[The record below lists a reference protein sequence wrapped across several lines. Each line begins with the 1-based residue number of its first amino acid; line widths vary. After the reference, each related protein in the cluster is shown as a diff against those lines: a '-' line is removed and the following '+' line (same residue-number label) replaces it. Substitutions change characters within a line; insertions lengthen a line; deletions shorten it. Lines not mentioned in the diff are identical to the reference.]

1 MRCVCILCKMSKK
14 PIVHLLV
21 NPNSKYLLHWLDFH
35 KSLFSN
41 GFVNV
46 IGLPTKEER
55 EYVKRA
61 VNKFV
66 PHWVVIEN
74 REDVISDKGIS
85 LTPNEFLFA
94 TDLNQP
100 IVRYNAHI
108 SNKEGP
114 IPNNIVDLLSSI
126 LQSVT
131 LSNDGNEDE
140 DEGSNELTI
149 LATEDE
155 DPKQSIQTK
164 ISAILKSDYV
174 YYLDAFLN
182 CDWGENKVI
191 LAGDINLLENTD
203 FNDTGYK
210 IVSMDPHHAFLKNLF
225 ETKIAEITGRS
236 ISAEDYH
243 LHISAEEHTKILNA
257 MPYKK
262 DESLEMAQFC
272 SYIENRVSSVLGQ
285 RVKIFNDDVWVRVCR
300 PSSVSSC
307 DYNPCHR
314 DIYLDFYR
322 NIVNIY
328 IPIVGSNERS
338 SLAMESGSHLWNE
351 QDVMVT
357 RGGAYFET
365 SKKKYSVDAIVQSKR
380 RLNMVRPNP
389 NPDEFILFSP
399 YLIHGCSSNDN
410 ANITRASIEIRFILD
425 TEESKKQEAEFNA
438 FLKERIWR

>member
-1 MRCVCILCKMSKK
+1 M
-14 PIVHLLV
+14 
-21 NPNSKYLLHWLDFH
+21 DFH
-35 KSLFSN
+35 KSLFLY
-41 GFVNV
+41 GYVCV
-46 IGLPTKEER
+46 VGLPTKEER

-74 REDVISDKGIS
+74 REDVIADKNGIS
-85 LTPNEFLFA
+85 LTTNEFLF
-94 TDLNQP
+94 TTEIIQP
-100 IVRYNAHI
+100 IRCHKARI
-108 SNKEGP
+108 SNQGGP
-114 IPNNIVDLLSSI
+114 IPNNIVDLWSSI

-131 LSNDGNEDE
+131 LSKDGDGDGDGDE
-140 DEGSNELTI
+140 HEGSDEITI
-149 LATEDE
+149 LATDE
-155 DPKQSIQTK
+155 DIKQSIQTK
-164 ISAILKSDYV
+164 ISQLLQSDYV

-191 LAGDINLLENTD
+191 LAGDINLLENTN

-225 ETKIAEITGRS
+225 ETKISEITGRS

-272 SYIENRVSSVLGQ
+272 SYIESRVSSVLGQ

-300 PSSVSSC
+300 PSSISSC

>member
-1 MRCVCILCKMSKK
+1 MRS
-14 PIVHLLV
+14 PNVHLLV
-21 NPNSKYLLHWLDFH
+21 NSDCNKYILHWLDFH
-35 KSLFSN
+35 KSIFHN
-41 GFVNV
+41 GYVH
-46 IGLPTKEER
+46 ISGLSTREER

-66 PHWVVIEN
+66 PHWFIIETPN
-74 REDVISDKGIS
+74 ENMIHTSTDIE
-85 LTPNEFLFA
+85 LTPNEFLFTTA
-94 TDLNQP
+94 GVSTTHIRRCHAHTSNNGDL
-100 IVRYNAHI
+100 
-108 SNKEGP
+108 

-126 LQSVT
+126 RSVT
-131 LSNDGNEDE
+131 FALEGLDQEEGAIILTFDDE
-140 DEGSNELTI
+140 INGVEICNT
-149 LATEDE
+149 TF
-155 DPKQSIQTK
+155 IQNK
-164 ISAILKSDYV
+164 IEQLLQSDYV

-182 CDWGENKVI
+182 CDWGENRVI
-191 LAGDINLLENTD
+191 LSGDINLLEHTD
-203 FNDTGYK
+203 FNNAGYK
-210 IVSMDPHHAFLKNLF
+210 IVSMDPYNAFLKSLF
-225 ETKIAEITGRS
+225 ETKMAEITGRS

-243 LHISAEEHTKILNA
+243 MHISAEEHTRILNA

-262 DESLEMAQFC
+262 EESLEMASFC
-272 SYIENRVSSVLGQ
+272 GYIENRVSSVLGQ

-314 DIYLDFYR
+314 DVYLDFYR

-338 SLAMESGSHLWNE
+338 SLAMEPGSHLWNE

-357 RGGAYFET
+357 KGGAYFEK

-389 NPDEFILFSP
+389 KIDEFILFSP

-410 ANITRASIEIRFILD
+410 ENVTRASIEIRFILD
-425 TEESKKQEAEFNA
+425 NEESKKQEAEFNA